1 MTGSPEPD
9 TDVWERRPD
18 ESDPAWQGLETFRE
32 QPPGENPLDE
42 IQAAHRPIGTGH
54 RSRNT
59 RPSLTRV
66 DTRAGMSGCASARP
80 TSAIATQIGASPALL
95 YWRTVTPCAAN
106 TGTTRAPW

>member
-1 MTGSPEPD
+1 MTGAPSPTP
-9 TDVWERRPD
+9 TCGSAAPD

-66 DTRAGMSGCASARP
+66 DTRAGMSGCGSARP
-80 TSAIATQIGASPALL
+80 TSAVAT
-95 YWRTVTPCAAN
+95 
-106 TGTTRAPW
+106 